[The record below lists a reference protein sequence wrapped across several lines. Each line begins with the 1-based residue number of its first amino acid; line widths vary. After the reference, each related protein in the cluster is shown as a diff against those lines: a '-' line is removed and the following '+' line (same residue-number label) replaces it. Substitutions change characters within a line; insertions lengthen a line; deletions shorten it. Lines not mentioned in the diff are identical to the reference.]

1 MPVPR
6 GQPQTHEVVAV
17 AATEELTPAARL
29 AERKKIMQERVQ
41 KAKTSKYSTVAE
53 SPGANPSEPA
63 ATAPESSND
72 TPEQDRIATPESS
85 ESAAP
90 ADATPK
96 APERGKYE
104 EASPAEVAAERKRL
118 LAEKLEKE
126 REKTAI
132 PGAAMAYD
140 GEDEMSEAARRQR
153 AEQLKRD
160 MEAMQNNPGYAPK
173 TFATKENGVAK
184 RKVQQ
189 QKPTAAKAREGK
201 RGGAPLVL
209 VQLFMLGT
217 PAALFFLPEE
227 AKRAYMKHWNMLDR
241 MLTNATAPK

>member
-1 MPVPR
+1 
-6 GQPQTHEVVAV
+6 
-17 AATEELTPAARL
+17 
-29 AERKKIMQERVQ
+29 
-41 KAKTSKYSTVAE
+41 
-53 SPGANPSEPA
+53 
-63 ATAPESSND
+63 
-72 TPEQDRIATPESS
+72 
-85 ESAAP
+85 
-90 ADATPK
+90 
-96 APERGKYE
+96 
-104 EASPAEVAAERKRL
+104 
-118 LAEKLEKE
+118 
-126 REKTAI
+126 
-132 PGAAMAYD
+132 MAYD

-173 TFATKENGVAK
+173 TFATKENVVAN

-189 QKPTAAKAREGK
+189 QKPTAAKTREGK

-227 AKRAYMKHWNMLDR
+227 AKRAYMKVSRWTDANCVRFLGCASISNANACFDFPLSLSISLSISDAFVVFMFARVSSDSMQHWNMLDR

>member
-29 AERKKIMQERVQ
+29 AERKKMMQERVQ

-104 EASPAEVAAERKRL
+104 EASPAEVAAEIFEVSVSFSHTAVL
-118 LAEKLEKE
+118 LPGLPCGKSFRSGFE
-126 REKTAI
+126 R
-132 PGAAMAYD
+132 
-140 GEDEMSEAARRQR
+140 
-153 AEQLKRD
+153 
-160 MEAMQNNPGYAPK
+160 
-173 TFATKENGVAK
+173 
-184 RKVQQ
+184 
-189 QKPTAAKAREGK
+189 PT
-201 RGGAPLVL
+201 
-209 VQLFMLGT
+209 
-217 PAALFFLPEE
+217 
-227 AKRAYMKHWNMLDR
+227 
-241 MLTNATAPK
+241 